1 MALDDQEEYEQGEQ
15 LRQWLRTNGM
25 SMIGGIAIGLALI
38 AGWQWWQRREL
49 LHQQNVAATYAAF
62 TAAYDAGADAKA
74 LDAAVRQVRAA
85 SVGTPYTALAA
96 LRMAAFQLGRGDAKG
111 ALASLDG
118 VGKVAKDP
126 ALTELVQLRAARV
139 LVILDRPNEAL
150 RRLDAVKNDAWIPV
164 ADEIRGD
171 AQRALGNTDAARTAY
186 ASALAKLPDDAPG
199 RNLLAM
205 KLTEVGGVIPQSEA
219 KKA

>member
-1 MALDDQEEYEQGEQ
+1 MASDDQEAYEQGEQ

-25 SMIGGIAIGLALI
+25 SMVGGIAIGLAVI
-38 AGWQWWQRREL
+38 AGWQWWQRKQTQHLE
-49 LHQQNVAATYAAF
+49 NVAMTYAAF
-62 TAAYDAGADAKA
+62 AAAADAGADAKSI
-74 LDAAVRQVRAA
+74 DASLSKVHAESA
-85 SVGTPYTALAA
+85 GTPYAALAA
-96 LRMAAFQLGRGDAKG
+96 LRMASIQVGHNDAKA

-126 ALTELVQLRAARV
+126 ALTELVQLRAARA
-139 LVILDRPNEAL
+139 LVILDRPKEAL
-150 RRLDAVKNDAWIPV
+150 QRLDAVKDDAWIPV

-171 AQRALGNTDAARTAY
+171 AQSALGNVDAARAAY

-199 RNLLAM
+199 RNLLMM
-205 KLTEVGGVIPQSEA
+205 KLTEAGGVVPPSEA